1 MRITRTIKIPW
12 LLFLPIFLLG
22 TSISC
27 KKNDTAVY
35 ALNESEKYTSTSTSR
50 TIGDSKDQNIS
61 SILYELSTA
70 TDSEDFAKKHD
81 LFLDKNRT
89 RGFVFFEPSSSNAG
103 REKVIE
109 YYKIVVEKKST
120 DMVRAQVSLDT
131 LVPLSEESVIRSV
144 QLPVR
149 LIKAK

>member
-12 LLFLPIFLLG
+12 LLFLTYFLLG
-22 TSISC
+22 SSISC
-27 KKNDTAVY
+27 KKNDAAVY
-35 ALNESEKYTSTSTSR
+35 AINEGEKYTSTSR
-50 TIGDSKDQNIS
+50 TIGDSKDQKIS

-70 TDSEDFAKKHD
+70 TDPKDFAQKHD

-89 RGFVFFEPSSSNAG
+89 RVLVFFEPSSSNAR